1 MQKAKD
7 DLALVTTVDREQ
19 KWSVRSLN
27 YDLIQVEQ
35 RNQDIYDDLRQV
47 GLEFHKSDNFNKE
60 KELNQKI
67 LLI

>member
-1 MQKAKD
+1 M
-7 DLALVTTVDREQ
+7 VTTVDREQ

>member
-1 MQKAKD
+1 M
-7 DLALVTTVDREQ
+7 VTTVDREQ

-60 KELNQKI
+60 KELN
-67 LLI
+67 